1 MKRTLIVLAL
11 MLTMV
16 ASASAMSYEQA
27 RREAL
32 FLTDKMAYELNLT
45 SEQYDAAY
53 EINLDYLMGVTG
65 VDDVYSTYWT
75 RRNLD
80 LSYILL
86 DWQWEAF
93 RAATYFYRPLYWDA
107 GYWHFGVYARYPRR
121 GFYYFDRP
129 TVYVS
134 YRGGHGWHANGGRS
148 FYYDRRDNFRQPQGQ
163 NIGLRDRYDRGDFR
177 GARTASTGRNSS
189 TRVTVNRGDINGNNS
204 RGSFGGSRSTSTT
217 TGTSRLGGTSRSSGT
232 FGGNRSGVTTPS
244 TSSSHSN
251 GTFGNSRSTS
261 TSSSSMGGASRS
273 SGTFGGNRSSAS
285 SSSHPSVSAPSNGHG
300 GGTFGGTR
308 SSSSSSSSRGT
319 FGGRR

>member
-1 MKRTLIVLAL
+1 MLIALAFA
-11 MLTMV
+11 LTIV
-16 ASASAMSYEQA
+16 AQASAMGYEQA

-53 EINLDYLMGVTG
+53 EINLDYLMGVTS

-121 GFYYFDRP
+121 SFYYFDRP

-148 FYYDRRDNFRQPQGQ
+148 FYYDRRDNFRQPH
-163 NIGLRDRYDRGDFR
+163 NNNSIGMRDRYDRGDFR
-177 GARTASTGRNSS
+177 GARTATTGRNSS
-189 TRVTVNRGDINGNNS
+189 TRVTVNRGDINGSGSRGTFGGSRSTTGTSRSATTGASRTATTGSRSTGTFGGSRSTTPSTTTSRQAGSFGNSRSAAPSTPRSTVSAPTRSSSGSSSGGTFGGSRGSSSSS
-204 RGSFGGSRSTSTT
+204 RGSFGG
-217 TGTSRLGGTSRSSGT
+217 
-232 FGGNRSGVTTPS
+232 
-244 TSSSHSN
+244 
-251 GTFGNSRSTS
+251 
-261 TSSSSMGGASRS
+261 
-273 SGTFGGNRSSAS
+273 
-285 SSSHPSVSAPSNGHG
+285 
-300 GGTFGGTR
+300 
-308 SSSSSSSSRGT
+308 
-319 FGGRR
+319 RR